1 MIAVTFAPV
10 SVNSATLEIED
21 ISSFAVDCWTED
33 EVHSLMIV
41 NTVAGQTS
49 ILTYGPL
56 SDKPRKAKLDFEVI
70 LFRSPVIIGR
80 VQKFLLATQAADA
93 EIIDIQDAI
102 SSIKEAVGGLII

>member
-41 NTVAGQTS
+41 NTVAGHIFYYCTC
-49 ILTYGPL
+49 II
-56 SDKPRKAKLDFEVI
+56 FE
-70 LFRSPVIIGR
+70 GR
-80 VQKFLLATQAADA
+80 
-93 EIIDIQDAI
+93 
-102 SSIKEAVGGLII
+102 